1 MKETDLKVTASTFT
15 SLALLILGII
25 NLVLTALGKPALN
38 FGTQEVTVFIT
49 ALYTLIVGVWAWWK
63 NHNVSKEALTAQ
75 VILDGLKQGLVDTQS
90 LLDAYEALVKSKN
103 DATADAVAIKDN
115 TSGGN
120 V

>member
-1 MKETDLKVTASTFT
+1 METSDLKVSASTFA

-25 NLVLTALGKPALN
+25 NLVLTALGKPSIS
-38 FGTQEVTVFIT
+38 FGTEEVTVFVT
-49 ALYTLIVGVWAWWK
+49 AIYTVAVGIWTWWK
-63 NHNVSKEALTAQ
+63 NHNVTKEALTAQ

-103 DATADAVAIKDN
+103 DATADAVAIKDS

>member
-1 MKETDLKVTASTFT
+1 MKETDLKVTASTFA

-25 NLVLTALGKPALN
+25 NLVLTALGKPSIQ
-38 FGTQEVTVFIT
+38 FGTQEVTIFVT
-49 ALYTLIVGVWAWWK
+49 ALYTFVAGIYAWWK

-115 TSGGN
+115 TFGGHA
-120 V
+120 